1 MKITIIKYWMVILA
15 AFIFISCENYLEVD
29 SKSQVSDQTL
39 WSSPENADLFLNN
52 VYAGLSGPFNT
63 DDPEENWTD
72 NAMASRVGPASRTL
86 MALSNYA
93 PNNAPSRWGLYAQI
107 RKANVFIEKVNASN
121 LPENW
126 KRSRLAEARFL
137 RAYYYSTLW
146 MSYGGVPL
154 VLTPLNMSEQGD
166 EVFQP
171 RSTSAETFQFIV
183 DECTAIAN
191 DLPLQTE
198 AGRASRGAALT
209 LKGWCELVWASPLY
223 NTNNDIARWEAAAQ
237 TNKQVIDLGVYSLF
251 PDYNTLFFE
260 ANNNNVEVIFDKQYL
275 GGTALGGS
283 REGLQ
288 GPWHVGGMQRSWGN
302 VNPTQELVD
311 EYAMSNGLT
320 IDDPASGYDPQRPYL
335 NREKRFYESIIHDGS
350 EWLGFNMVSKQG
362 VGSLHATDLSDIN
375 EATNTGY
382 SLRKGLN
389 PAYAINGGNRQNSA
403 SFIIFRYAE
412 VLLSYAE
419 ALNEAQGPVQE
430 VYTAVGLVRSRSEL
444 PALSAGLTKEEM
456 RKAIHRE
463 RRVELAFEEKR
474 WNDLIRLR
482 LAEENL
488 NGHLSGMLIDQ
499 ENGQWVHRV
508 IPAPGGQRIFHPEK
522 NYFLPIPQ
530 SVIDRNNKITQN
542 PNYTIAQD

>member
-1 MKITIIKYWMVILA
+1 MVILA